1 MSDGPHPT
9 AGASSSEDERAPL
22 IPKTPPPPEDEQ
34 QPTFAEGGREAW
46 LAVLG
51 AFGIQFSTF
60 GYATSYGAYETYY
73 SGALLRDRTPSEIAL
88 VGSVQTWA
96 LLSAGAVS
104 GPLADRFGLRAVLWP
119 GAAAYALAVLGVG
132 SCGAYWQLL
141 LCQGLLVGV
150 SAGAVFVPCVSAV
163 AHYFRRRRGLA
174 MALAS
179 AGSPLGGVV
188 FPLLLGRLL
197 HGTDIG
203 FRWSQRAVAALVA
216 VVLLGCCACFRPGA
230 RRRSGPLILL
240 SAFRIPAYTLQV
252 CAMVF
257 LFLGVF
263 TPYVFLAEYGV
274 RQGMPE
280 ELATYMFAIMNA
292 GSFLGRML
300 GGLVSLRLGPFNVMV
315 LASFLAATSLFLWL
329 CISSTPA
336 LVVFAAAY
344 GALSGVLIGIM
355 IATLGHSAP
364 HPGQVCYETSFAYG
378 RLTSGLIQCLRRS
391 QLLLVWPLRS
401 WAPPRWP
408 GRPSQ
413 VHSSR
418 PMEIIVALSYTAP
431 RS

>member
-1 MSDGPHPT
+1 MSDGLHPT
-9 AGASSSEDERAPL
+9 AGASSEEDERAPL
-22 IPKTPPPPEDEQ
+22 IPRTPPPEDEH

-73 SGALLRDRTPSEIAL
+73 SKALLRDCTPSEIAL

-141 LCQGLLVGV
+141 LCQGLLVGG

-163 AHYFRRRRGLA
+163 AQHFRRRRGLA

-197 HGTDIG
+197 HGTGLG

-216 VVLLGCCACFRPGA
+216 VVLLGCCACSRPGA
-230 RRRSGPLILL
+230 RRRSGPLVLL

-252 CAMVF
+252 GAMVF

-315 LASFLAATSLFLWL
+315 LAAFLAAMSLFSWL
-329 CISSTPA
+329 GITSTPA

-364 HPGQVCYETSFAYG
+364 HHSQVCYWTCFTSD
-378 RLTSGLIQCLRRS
+378 RLNLELIPYSLRS
-391 QLLLVWPLRS
+391 QPLLVWPLRS
-401 WAPPRWP
+401 WAPPHWP

-413 VHSSR
+413 AHSSR
-418 PMEIIVALSYTAP
+418 PMEIIVVPSYTAP